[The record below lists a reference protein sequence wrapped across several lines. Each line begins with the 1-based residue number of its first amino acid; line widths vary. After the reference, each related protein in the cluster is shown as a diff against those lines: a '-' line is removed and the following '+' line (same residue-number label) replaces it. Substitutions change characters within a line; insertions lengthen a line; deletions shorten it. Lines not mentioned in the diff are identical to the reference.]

1 MFQTAPEEKERLRE
15 LGIETSELSGKRY
28 FGMPC
33 RFSCEGRCT
42 IYADRFKTCHS
53 FRCKVLRDYESG
65 VITRN
70 QAQGKVRTA
79 SCDPS
84 TARLSERIR
93 LRAETADQSEER
105 RMLLLKMAALDYFL
119 DMHFRI
125 KNPQVVRGEDATSNL
140 TIRP

>member
-1 MFQTAPEEKERLRE
+1 
-15 LGIETSELSGKRY
+15 
-28 FGMPC
+28 
-33 RFSCEGRCT
+33 
-42 IYADRFKTCHS
+42 
-53 FRCKVLRDYESG
+53 
-65 VITRN
+65 
-70 QAQGKVRTA
+70 VRTA